1 MINYEDYP
9 CWQCKNLD
17 DMGGCKLNDYINP
30 IWLTEEETNR
40 FKCFMYDKVATSYR
54 RVREYI
60 EKCRYTYKVEDI
72 IEGYGR
78 KWKYGFYVS
87 CTMRDIIEHCELELS
102 ILLNHRSTN

>member
-1 MINYEDYP
+1 MAASFEDLP

-60 EKCRYTYKVEDI
+60 EKRGYKYTVEEVVVDS
-72 IEGYGR
+72 YNATNLP
-78 KWKYGFYVS
+78 GFYTSHAMTDV
-87 CTMRDIIEHCELELS
+87 IEHCKLEVGILS
-102 ILLNHRSTN
+102 RVWV